1 MGHTIMIILSGLLGL
16 MMLFIFAAAPASII
30 VFTFDIPDTYL
41 GVISLSF
48 MFLYV
53 ALIAKSMRKEK
64 EGWQRDDEKRLAET
78 HRIEI
83 VSLASNFD
91 DSRKNIDREVE
102 REERRNAYRSDYPM
116 KSPKCRRRTN
126 HC

>member
-1 MGHTIMIILSGLLGL
+1 MGDTIMMILCGLLVL

-48 MFLYV
+48 MLLYV

-64 EGWQRDDEKRLAET
+64 EGWKRDDEKRLAES
-78 HRIEI
+78 HRVEI

-91 DSRKNIDREVE
+91 DSRKNIEREVE
-102 REERRNAYRSDYPM
+102 REERRNAYRSDYPE
-116 KSPKCRRRTN
+116 KSPKSLRRLK

>member
-1 MGHTIMIILSGLLGL
+1 MGDTIMMILCGLLVL
-16 MMLFIFAAAPASII
+16 MMLFVFAVAPASII
-30 VFTFDIPDTYL
+30 VFMFDIPDTFL

-64 EGWQRDDEKRLAET
+64 EGWKRDAEKRLTES

-83 VSLASNFD
+83 VSVPSDFD
-91 DSRKNIDREVE
+91 DSRKNIEREVE
-102 REERRNAYRSDYPM
+102 RKKRRNAYRSDYPEKFP
-116 KSPKCRRRTN
+116 KSRLK